1 MSVSSAEED
10 VFEFGELGEREGKLL
25 GAGLYVGDAAHH
37 RQLVQTYF
45 TEYALKVDT
54 RPVEEVGDDGE
65 LDQPQI
71 DGVALCLVSGK
82 QLAERVTLGGY
93 HLLALVKETGDAVG
107 CLARLGAYDGTA
119 ACKVGVLPSQ
129 EVNLLVYSLYRC
141 HGVGL
146 SVLLSLLVLL
156 SLSEASHSAIATEM
170 CTGSL
175 KREWLV
181 WLLSDRVIA

>member
-93 HLLALVKETGDAVG
+93 HLLALVKETGRCG
-107 CLARLGAYDGTA
+107 RLSCA
-119 ACKVGVLPSQ
+119 PW
-129 EVNLLVYSLYRC
+129 
-141 HGVGL
+141 GL
-146 SVLLSLLVLL
+146 
-156 SLSEASHSAIATEM
+156 
-170 CTGSL
+170 
-175 KREWLV
+175 
-181 WLLSDRVIA
+181 

>member
-1 MSVSSAEED
+1 MFILRVRKSLTLRSSGADERVVGGED

-93 HLLALVKETGDAVG
+93 HLLALVKETRAMRSAV
-107 CLARLGAYDGTA
+107 LRALGLMTAQPRVRSAY
-119 ACKVGVLPSQ
+119 CRRRRSIFWSIRCIGVM
-129 EVNLLVYSLYRC
+129 
-141 HGVGL
+141 G
-146 SVLLSLLVLL
+146 
-156 SLSEASHSAIATEM
+156 
-170 CTGSL
+170 
-175 KREWLV
+175 
-181 WLLSDRVIA
+181 